1 MANFYPL
8 HAYAVMV
15 WVIGNLR
22 FPYMM
27 IIHMNVLCVGENIIL
42 VMMLKFIAGKR
53 LMRKNSKIY
62 IAGHTGMVG
71 SAILRALRTQGYENL
86 IFETRAKLDLTRQSM
101 VEQFFDRYKPKY
113 VFLVAAKVG
122 GVMANSTKPA
132 DFIYE
137 NLAIQTNIIEWAW
150 VFGATKLLF
159 LGTSCVYPKDSLQ
172 PMRENCLLTG
182 ALEPTNEAYAIA
194 KIAGIKMCQ
203 AYNRQYHTN
212 FICVM
217 PPNLYGENDNFNS
230 KDAHVIGALIAKFHE
245 AKINHKKQVELW
257 GTGNPQREFMHVDDL
272 ADACLFLM
280 ENYNESEIINAGMGT
295 DISILHLAWAIKSVV
310 EYKGDIVWDY
320 SKPDGIK
327 RKLLDNLRVT
337 NLGWKPRI
345 YLRAGLEK
353 TYEWYKENQAKNG

>member
-1 MANFYPL
+1 
-8 HAYAVMV
+8 
-15 WVIGNLR
+15 
-22 FPYMM
+22 
-27 IIHMNVLCVGENIIL
+27 
-42 VMMLKFIAGKR
+42 
-53 LMRKNSKIY
+53 
-62 IAGHTGMVG
+62 
-71 SAILRALRTQGYENL
+71 
-86 IFETRAKLDLTRQSM
+86 
-101 VEQFFDRYKPKY
+101 
-113 VFLVAAKVG
+113 
-122 GVMANSTKPA
+122 MANSTKPA